1 MRRLFSRL
9 LLKRNPK
16 GLRQRLDEAEET
28 IRAIRNGKVDAV
40 VVAGRHGAR
49 VFTLEGAG
57 LAYRKLIESMNEGAL
72 TLTTNGTILYAN
84 HCFARMVGCQLEKV
98 VGSPFPRFLRA
109 GDRVT
114 LRSILKRAGTQGGKL
129 QIVLKSHGH
138 PPMPAQISVHA
149 LGKGDSGRATVSMVV
164 TDVTEARRVEELLRA
179 LTHRLV
185 RAQELERSR
194 VALELHDN
202 ITQLLCAAVFC
213 SQTLADR
220 LRPSHGALKGEAVR
234 LRDMLGE
241 IADEIQRIS
250 HDLGPSVLDNL
261 GLVAVLREKTAEFAR
276 RTGLKVTLAGV
287 QPIERLPADIELALF
302 RILQEALGNVEKHAC
317 AGRVSVILR
326 RDGNVVRLAIH
337 DDGIGCGM
345 GRHAGAGEGRGGLG
359 LASMRERA
367 GIVGGSFRMTSSR
380 RSGTVVEV
388 QVPAPET
395 ALAAG

>member
-1 MRRLFSRL
+1 M
-9 LLKRNPK
+9 KRNPN

-40 VVAGRHGAR
+40 VVAGRHGAQ

-72 TLTTNGTILYAN
+72 TLATNGTILYAN
-84 HCFARMVGCQLEKV
+84 HCFAGMVGCQLEAV
-98 VGSPFPRFLRA
+98 VGSPFQRFLRSR
-109 GDRVT
+109 DRAT
-114 LRSILKRAGTQGGKL
+114 LLPILRRAGTQGRKL
-129 QIVLKSHGH
+129 QIKLKSQGR
-138 PPMPAQISVHA
+138 PPMPAQVSVHA
-149 LGKGDSGRATVSMVV
+149 LGKDGTGRATVSMVV

-185 RAQELERSR
+185 RAQELERGR

-213 SQTLADR
+213 SQALADR
-220 LRPSHGALKGEAVR
+220 LHARDGTLKGEAIR
-234 LRDMLGE
+234 LRDMLGG

-250 HDLGPSVLDNL
+250 HDLGPSVLNNL

-287 QPIERLPADIELALF
+287 QPIARLPADIELALF
-302 RILQEALGNVEKHAC
+302 RILQEALRNVEKHAR
-317 AGRVSVILR
+317 ASRVSLILR
-326 RDGNVVRLAIH
+326 KDGNVVRLAIH
-337 DDGIGCGM
+337 DDGIGCGT
-345 GRHAGAGEGRGGLG
+345 GHRPGEGAGRGGLG

-380 RSGTVVEV
+380 RTGTVVEV
-388 QVPAPET
+388 RVRT
-395 ALAAG
+395 AEMPLAAG